1 MKNCCCGWCGTVA
14 LWPLLVTELKL
25 RIFSSEAMDG
35 DVIFG
40 ICLLIL
46 ILSPFLYCCKWK
58 RHEKTGNT
66 ESTENFTR
74 MNTRRNAVIQLAEE
88 TLTDPSNNFR
98 VPITRNFQQSLS
110 VSLPPEIILTPSQ
123 HVINPYCDRPPSYE
137 SLFPK

>member
-1 MKNCCCGWCGTVA
+1 
-14 LWPLLVTELKL
+14 
-25 RIFSSEAMDG
+25 MDG

-40 ICLLIL
+40 IGVLIL